1 MFVQRNMNL
10 NKNIIENSYY
20 RVRIILTF
28 SAATILI
35 LVIISMV
42 SYNYTRSLYLNQLS
56 EQVNVVAKMLSE
68 QIDGKY
74 LHVLSLG
81 LPTKSAQN
89 YFREIFNRNKNESLH
104 SEIFIFDKNL
114 DVIVHSD
121 SNTIPGAFEPGLLIN
136 QKDIN
141 GLQEETGTV
150 SIPFKA
156 NDGKWYMWGFYRLN
170 PDYWLAIRES
180 AARLQKVEQ
189 LSTIFWSF
197 GLGGTVLTI
206 ILAWFMAGS
215 ITKPVNKLVYFSF
228 EIGEGNFNASV
239 PANMHGEINTLAVA
253 LENMKTGLAKNQ
265 KEKEDLLAQIA
276 HEIRNP
282 LGGIELLA
290 NLTKEDLQKE
300 KKDTAYLDKILKEV
314 NHLKLLISSYLN
326 YSRPVNANP
335 GMVDLSKISKE
346 VENIF
351 AKQLKKKD
359 TQLVFN
365 CPATEILFDEDHLR
379 QILINLVS
387 NSIESI
393 RENGLIE
400 ISTQTISH
408 CWILNIKD
416 NGVGIPE
423 ENLDIIFNPFFT
435 TKKEGTGLGLAISK
449 KLCTENKA
457 KLIVKNNTDN
467 GTTFSIIKEIVD
479 A

>member
-1 MFVQRNMNL
+1 M
-10 NKNIIENSYY
+10 
-20 RVRIILTF
+20 
-28 SAATILI
+28 
-35 LVIISMV
+35 
-42 SYNYTRSLYLNQLS
+42 
-56 EQVNVVAKMLSE
+56 
-68 QIDGKY
+68 
-74 LHVLSLG
+74 
-81 LPTKSAQN
+81 
-89 YFREIFNRNKNESLH
+89 
-104 SEIFIFDKNL
+104 
-114 DVIVHSD
+114 
-121 SNTIPGAFEPGLLIN
+121 
-136 QKDIN
+136 
-141 GLQEETGTV
+141 
-150 SIPFKA
+150 
-156 NDGKWYMWGFYRLN
+156 
-170 PDYWLAIRES
+170 
-180 AARLQKVEQ
+180 
-189 LSTIFWSF
+189 
-197 GLGGTVLTI
+197 
-206 ILAWFMAGS
+206 
-215 ITKPVNKLVYFSF
+215 
-228 EIGEGNFNASV
+228 
-239 PANMHGEINTLAVA
+239 
-253 LENMKTGLAKNQ
+253 
-265 KEKEDLLAQIA
+265 
-276 HEIRNP
+276 
-282 LGGIELLA
+282 
-290 NLTKEDLQKE
+290 
-300 KKDTAYLDKILKEV
+300 
-314 NHLKLLISSYLN
+314 N